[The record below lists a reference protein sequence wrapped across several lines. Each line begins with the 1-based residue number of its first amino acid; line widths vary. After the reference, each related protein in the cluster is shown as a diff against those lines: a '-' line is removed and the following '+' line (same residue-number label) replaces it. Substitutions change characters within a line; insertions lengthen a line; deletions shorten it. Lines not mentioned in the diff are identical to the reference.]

1 MTTRPARLSSAA
13 RRSTFHGA
21 VVAASLTIGMP
32 TIAPVIV
39 SVLASPAASAQLR
52 AEPSTAPPPADV
64 PAALRARLAPTGQV
78 VTGRP
83 ATLEFWWVAALPVE
97 GSAAPAWDQVAEGA
111 LIGVVRVAGP
121 FKEIRGKT
129 VNPGV
134 YTLRLGL
141 QPQNGDHLGA
151 SPHREY
157 LLLSPAA
164 SDADPHPLGFD
175 GAVALAK
182 QTTGTSHPGALSL
195 DPPVSTAAIL
205 SAYTTEPELQG
216 VTFEVATV
224 PQGSLRFGLILAGL
238 IEH

>member
-1 MTTRPARLSSAA
+1 MFR
-13 RRSTFHGA
+13 GA
-21 VVAASLTIGMP
+21 VIGSSLTIGAL
-32 TIAPVIV
+32 TIAALTLGAPAIV
-39 SVLASPAASAQLR
+39 SVLASSAASAQLS
-52 AEPSTAPPPADV
+52 AEPFTASPPADV
-64 PAALRARLAPTGQV
+64 AAPLRARLSPNGHG
-78 VTGRP
+78 VTGSP

-97 GSAAPAWDQVAEGA
+97 GGAALAWGQVAEGA
-111 LIGVVRVAGP
+111 LVGVVRVAGP

-164 SDADPHPLGFD
+164 ADTDPNPLGFD

-195 DPPVSTAAIL
+195 DPPVSTAAVL

-224 PQGSLRFGLILAGL
+224 AKGSLRFGLILVGL